1 MEIRGIMDAK
11 KYQVFDT
18 NQRGTDPRK
27 HDVITKL
34 YEDAEPDIKTY
45 ALYSDKPCEMPMEH
59 AMRFLVDGSFRVL
72 SPTGKRIMPVA
83 KLDVSK
89 PISKLAED
97 EVVAKYD
104 ELSTEALYRRVKI
117 LPGSEGIEEIDRDK
131 MVAFMVTWRRQLQGM
146 SSGERELATMMAQGQ
161 LDGALSD
168 SELETM
174 FPKQKLAA

>member
-1 MEIRGIMDAK
+1 
-11 KYQVFDT
+11 
-18 NQRGTDPRK
+18 
-27 HDVITKL
+27 
-34 YEDAEPDIKTY
+34 
-45 ALYSDKPCEMPMEH
+45 
-59 AMRFLVDGSFRVL
+59 
-72 SPTGKRIMPVA
+72 MPVA

-131 MVAFMVTWRRQLQGM
+131 MVAFMVTWRRQRQGM